1 MTDAWYNVVHPIDL
15 VLRCSWF
22 DGVLCSAK
30 NCRSV
35 ERDLVRMGIG
45 KGWAFA
51 LRFEQLNGSDDRTI
65 EAGVTMSGEPKVED
79 FSSTQRRQSSARLK
93 AR

>member
-1 MTDAWYNVVHPIDL
+1 MGLECYYYCQKRHMRESTGSKFGGLNVGQNKYIKMTDAWYNVVHPIDL
-15 VLRCSWF
+15 VLRCRWF

-45 KGWAFA
+45 KG
-51 LRFEQLNGSDDRTI
+51 LEQMGSNN
-65 EAGVTMSGEPKVED
+65 
-79 FSSTQRRQSSARLK
+79 
-93 AR
+93 